1 MRSATLWYGVHMA
14 VISIAAVAL
23 LRIGIDGITVAVA
36 LLLVVNAIAAIAFA
50 ARERSFRTYAGPVIA
65 SGLSLSLA
73 LLLIDWAASTDDRAI
88 TFLSFMSYV
97 AAAILSP
104 GILFIAGPPLLLLAA
119 ASVGMLVGRSIKR
132 RSDVRVR
139 VGRARP

>member
-1 MRSATLWYGVHMA
+1 MRSAALLYGVHMA
-14 VISIAAVAL
+14 AISIAAVAL
-23 LRIGIDGITVAVA
+23 LQIGLDGITVAVA
-36 LLLVVNAIAAIAFA
+36 LLLVVSAIAAIAFA
-50 ARERSFRTYAGPVIA
+50 VRELSFRVYAWPVIA

-104 GILFIAGPPLLLLAA
+104 GILFIAGPPLLLFAA
-119 ASVGMLVGRSIKR
+119 ASVGVLVGRSIKR

>member
-1 MRSATLWYGVHMA
+1 MA
-14 VISIAAVAL
+14 VISIAAVGL
-23 LRIGIDGITVAVA
+23 LRIGIGGIAVAVA
-36 LLLVVNAIAAIAFA
+36 LLLVVSAIAAIAFA
-50 ARERSFRTYAGPVIA
+50 TRELSFRIYAWPVIA

-104 GILFIAGPPLLLLAA
+104 GILFIAGPLLLLFAA

-132 RSDVRVR
+132 RSDVRAR